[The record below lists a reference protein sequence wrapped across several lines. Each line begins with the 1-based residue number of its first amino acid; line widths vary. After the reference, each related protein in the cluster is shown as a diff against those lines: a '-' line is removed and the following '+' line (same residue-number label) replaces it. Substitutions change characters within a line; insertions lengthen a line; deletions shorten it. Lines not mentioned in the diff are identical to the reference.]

1 MGIMKLPQAIEAQ
14 IRDIPMI
21 SEVAQK
27 LIALNADP
35 NHSLRDVVQIVEKD
49 VYVTARLLRIA
60 NSALYSRGNEITTVQ
75 RAVMHLGE
83 TMVSSVALNT
93 STGELLTKPLA
104 GYDSAEGSLW
114 AHCLVAAIAARKIA
128 LLTNDKRYSPDQ
140 AYTAAMLMD
149 IGMVVLSDHLSPD
162 VKSMVEKVD
171 SREAEDFLDAEEDT
185 TGTNHAEVGRAL
197 GSHWDLPA
205 PLASAIEFHHHP
217 GNAPDEYKP
226 LVYAVHVADIVSRM
240 AGYGIGVETFAYT
253 MDEGFRNY
261 VPLDPRRIEALMV
274 DVLEEFGK
282 IEQFIL
288 A

>member
-1 MGIMKLPQAIEAQ
+1 MKLPQAIEEQ

-35 NHSLRDVVQIVEKD
+35 NHSLRDVVKIVEND

-60 NSALYSRGNEITTVQ
+60 NSAMYSRGHEITTVQ

-93 STGELLTKPLA
+93 STGELLTKPLS

-114 AHCLVAAIAARKIA
+114 AHCLVAAIAARKVA
-128 LLTNDKRYSPDQ
+128 LLTSDKRYSPDQ
-140 AYTAAMLMD
+140 AYTSAMLMD

-162 VKSMVEKVD
+162 TRSMVEKVD

-185 TGTNHAEVGRAL
+185 TGTNHAEVGKAL
-197 GSHWDLPA
+197 AAHWNLPA
-205 PLASAIEFHHHP
+205 PLAAAIEHHHHP
-217 GNAPDEYKP
+217 ATAPEEYKP
-226 LVYAVHVADIVSRM
+226 LVYAVHVADIISRM

-253 MDEGFRNY
+253 MDEGYRSY